1 MTTALQQSGGGGGS
15 SRGLADV
22 IDSIL
27 DKGLVL
33 DAYVGV
39 SIVGIELLTINAR
52 VVIAS
57 VDTYLRFAEAT
68 NRLDLSE
75 QQGAGMTELVGNATQ
90 GVTKGKTKGVLEAVG
105 EKVSG
110 ALQDEREEFERRE
123 PSRRRRGE

>member
-1 MTTALQQSGGGGGS
+1 MTTALQQSGGGSG
-15 SRGLADV
+15 SRGLADA

-39 SIVGIELLTINAR
+39 SVVGIELLTINAR

-68 NRLDLSE
+68 NRLDLTA

-90 GVTKGKTKGVLEAVG
+90 GAAKGKTRGVLEAVG
-105 EKVSG
+105 EKVSD
-110 ALQDEREEFERRE
+110 ALHDRREESERRE